1 MPAFAGI
8 FLFIPIIFFI
18 LNIPRPS
25 LTKKAIYLT
34 SNTLFI
40 IFGLRLTAY
49 GLRLISRN
57 SPLETPPYNASRSVL
72 LRIKVGNLGNPVF
85 VTPEWR

>member
-49 GLRLISRN
+49 GLRLTAYGLRLTAYGLF
-57 SPLETPPYNASRSVL
+57 LETRH
-72 LRIKVGNLGNPVF
+72 
-85 VTPEWR
+85 

>member
-34 SNTLFI
+34 INTLFI

-49 GLRLISRN
+49 FSKLATS
-57 SPLETPPYNASRSVL
+57 PPYNASRSVL
-72 LRIKVGNLGNPVF
+72 IRIKVGNLGNPVF